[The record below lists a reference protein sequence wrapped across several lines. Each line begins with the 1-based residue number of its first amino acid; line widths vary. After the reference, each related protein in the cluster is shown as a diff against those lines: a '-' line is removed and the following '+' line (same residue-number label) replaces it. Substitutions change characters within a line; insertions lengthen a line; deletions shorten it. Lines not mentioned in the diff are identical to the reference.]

1 MVKDFKL
8 LDKVFWCHPILLQVI
23 EVTLVSDA
31 YYSVNHE
38 NEVRVIYDNRPNIA
52 LVQDLYYTKKEAQ
65 QRLIELLEQQIEQY
79 DHDIKAYIWHRDQY
93 IQQLQQLENDE
104 V

>member
-1 MVKDFKL
+1 MIQDFNL

-31 YYSVNHE
+31 YYVNCTKSVKI
-38 NEVRVIYDNRPNIA
+38 IYNNRPDTASIS
-52 LVQDLYYTKKEAQ
+52 DLYYTKKEAQ
-65 QRLIELLEQQIEQY
+65 QRLKELLETQISKY

-93 IQQLQQLENDE
+93 IQQLQQLEKDE
-104 V
+104 I